1 MNIKLDNHIYL
12 NLFVTLIFLI
22 ISLNYLYNAYP
33 AEDALILYKYSN
45 NFYNFFEIVFNK
57 GDRPVEGATDFLWMI
72 SIAILK
78 FLKLD
83 PAVSAILI
91 NSISFFLIINIIS
104 SKLFKNINLIY
115 QLIFTFLF
123 LNIGSIINPSI
134 MGFSTITFFAL
145 GSLVFLYAIEKKI
158 YLWTIFSILF
168 CLFRPEAVIFFIFSI
183 PIIYMNLNN
192 IEIKKFYICLII
204 LISIGILY
212 NIFRLIYFDDILPIT
227 LQIKSIGGD
236 FSIRRIFGVASQ
248 ISSTFFIIIFIY
260 VISTLIILYK
270 KNSVNKYEIIIFI
283 SINLSLIIYIFLLS
297 KSYLSQNIYYRYFAH
312 FHFIYFIFTIY
323 LFNKN
328 FKYKFFN
335 LFFIIVIIISSF
347 DQGNYLQKLLK
358 ITNQNI
364 STPTYKIFNKINKI
378 ESHPLVGISQS
389 LKKNKDYLNIM
400 ITEAGHLPYI
410 SNKYS
415 IDMAGLNT
423 YTFSKRPVICD
434 DFIKMKPNLIEFD
447 VGLLEYFNFEEI
459 IKDETFPDCGF
470 TNKSEFYNK
479 KNIFNY
485 ENLKI
490 IDNYNYF
497 KSQKHKNA
505 TVYVAANNALFCL
518 KNNDNFNDVFI
529 NKRSDQIYIIEN
541 NINLK
546 KSLLDSCSYKSNGYI
561 NDLILKDR

>member
-33 AEDALILYKYSN
+33 AEDALILYRYSN

-104 SKLFKNINLIY
+104 RKLFKNINLIY

-183 PIIYMNLNN
+183 PIIYINLNN
-192 IEIKKFYICLII
+192 IEIKKFYTCLII

-212 NIFRLIYFDDILPIT
+212 NIFRFTYFDDILPIT

-248 ISSTFFIIIFIY
+248 ISSTFFIIIFVY
-260 VISTLIILYK
+260 VISSLTILYK

-328 FKYKFFN
+328 FKNKFFN
-335 LFFIIVIIISSF
+335 LFFIILIIIGSF
-347 DQGNYLQKLLK
+347 DQSNYLQKILK

-364 STPTYKIFNKINKI
+364 STPTYKIFNKINNVD
-378 ESHPLVGISQS
+378 SHPLVGISHS

-447 VGLLEYFNFEEI
+447 VGLLEYFSFEEI

-490 IDNYNYF
+490 IDNYHYF

-529 NKRSDQIYIIEN
+529 NKRSDQVYIIEN
-541 NINLK
+541 NVNLK